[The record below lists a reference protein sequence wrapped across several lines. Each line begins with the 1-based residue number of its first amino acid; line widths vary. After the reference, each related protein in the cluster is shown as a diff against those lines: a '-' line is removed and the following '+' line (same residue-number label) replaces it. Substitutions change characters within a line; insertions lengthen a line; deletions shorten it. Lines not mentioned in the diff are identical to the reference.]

1 MDFLFSIVAF
11 IILVGVLVAIHE
23 YGHLLIAK
31 LCNVKVLR
39 YSIGFGKVL
48 WSKRT
53 GLDQTEYCLSAI
65 PLGGYVQL
73 LDERSEEVDENEKHR
88 AFNNQSATKRI
99 FILLAGPFANFLF
112 AIIAYMT
119 MFSVG
124 VPGVAPIIGE
134 IESGSI
140 AWQNNLRSGDQ
151 IINVGGKEVQTWQ
164 ASLISILGEILD
176 DEQIKITATDKF
188 GNLKHATL
196 DVTGRTKEL
205 TAPNALMP
213 GLGFKPFIPTI
224 KPIIE
229 AVIPDGPADKA
240 GLLPEDVILK
250 VDDVDIINWSQFTE
264 IIIAK
269 PNQNVEVEIKRLD
282 RTYQKT
288 VFLGTKA
295 DNINQGFI
303 GITARIDADQVKK
316 YQAIQQYRFP
326 KSLTMAINETNQ
338 MIVLTL
344 NMFGKMV
351 RGQIS
356 GKNLSGPVGIAKDA
370 GTVAKRGFIATLS
383 FMAIISISLGI
394 LNLFPLPILDGGQ
407 IVFVLIEKLIGR
419 PIPEKIQI
427 VFQQF
432 GIGALLFLMI
442 FALYNDLIRIFG
454 W

>member
-1 MDFLFSIVAF
+1 
-11 IILVGVLVAIHE
+11 
-23 YGHLLIAK
+23 
-31 LCNVKVLR
+31 
-39 YSIGFGKVL
+39 
-48 WSKRT
+48 
-53 GLDQTEYCLSAI
+53 Q
-65 PLGGYVQL
+65 
-73 LDERSEEVDENEKHR
+73 
-88 AFNNQSATKRI
+88 
-99 FILLAGPFANFLF
+99 
-112 AIIAYMT
+112 
-119 MFSVG
+119 
-124 VPGVAPIIGE
+124 
-134 IESGSI
+134 
-140 AWQNNLRSGDQ
+140 
-151 IINVGGKEVQTWQ
+151 
-164 ASLISILGEILD
+164 
-176 DEQIKITATDKF
+176 
-188 GNLKHATL
+188 
-196 DVTGRTKEL
+196 
-205 TAPNALMP
+205 
-213 GLGFKPFIPTI
+213 
-224 KPIIE
+224 
-229 AVIPDGPADKA
+229 
-240 GLLPEDVILK
+240 
-250 VDDVDIINWSQFTE
+250 
-264 IIIAK
+264 
-269 PNQNVEVEIKRLD
+269 
-282 RTYQKT
+282 TYQKT

-370 GTVAKRGFIATLS
+370 GMVAKRGLIATLS

>member
-1 MDFLFSIVAF
+1 
-11 IILVGVLVAIHE
+11 
-23 YGHLLIAK
+23 
-31 LCNVKVLR
+31 
-39 YSIGFGKVL
+39 
-48 WSKRT
+48 
-53 GLDQTEYCLSAI
+53 
-65 PLGGYVQL
+65 
-73 LDERSEEVDENEKHR
+73 
-88 AFNNQSATKRI
+88 
-99 FILLAGPFANFLF
+99 
-112 AIIAYMT
+112 
-119 MFSVG
+119 
-124 VPGVAPIIGE
+124 
-134 IESGSI
+134 
-140 AWQNNLRSGDQ
+140 
-151 IINVGGKEVQTWQ
+151 
-164 ASLISILGEILD
+164 
-176 DEQIKITATDKF
+176 
-188 GNLKHATL
+188 
-196 DVTGRTKEL
+196 
-205 TAPNALMP
+205 MP

-316 YQAIQQYRFP
+316 YQAIQKYRFP

-419 PIPEKIQI
+419 PLPEKIQI